1 MFVDPPSLDHSEL
14 REHWKHC
21 RGRLERKYDFHPKA
35 NQEIPGPM
43 AETEEKRQKKQM
55 MDGNPYK
62 VIVCIIFIV
71 LFTFWL
77 NHYFSH
83 HSYHAH
89 NYCHQ
94 YFHHHFHYCHCHQYL
109 HQHFH
114 HLVEGRAV
122 ATRFVTSSSGT
133 LNQHRINLS
142 FKKCNTKRIK
152 LVDRYCHWLDL

>member
-1 MFVDPPSLDHSEL
+1 MWIFTDCHQI
-14 REHWKHC
+14 
-21 RGRLERKYDFHPKA
+21 KYDFHPKA

-62 VIVCIIFIV
+62 VIVCIFIQFLV
-71 LFTFWL
+71 KSLLLW
-77 NHYFSH
+77 SH
-83 HSYHAH
+83 TQK
-89 NYCHQ
+89 YCHQ